1 MAQYKMHTAV
11 KRENASRYDV
21 VCIFL
26 GPESDRVVAADSVKS
41 SVQWKRIGEIF
52 APVVAINFKVENVF
66 KYCLVRQCVTLLT
79 WSIFSTVNQRRS
91 SEHNSGGPHGESWRP
106 RCSKRRVQRGRIR
119 CNTHAWGGVWEAHS
133 VHRARRALWAGHA

>member
-41 SVQWKRIGEIF
+41 SDQWKRIGEIF
-52 APVVAINFKVENVF
+52 APVVAIHFKVEMYLDIV
-66 KYCLVRQCVTLLT
+66 
-79 WSIFSTVNQRRS
+79 
-91 SEHNSGGPHGESWRP
+91 
-106 RCSKRRVQRGRIR
+106 
-119 CNTHAWGGVWEAHS
+119 
-133 VHRARRALWAGHA
+133 